1 MAADYADQVASGI
14 IDQLRK
20 GTAPWVK
27 PWKPGERFMPY
38 NPTTGNEYR
47 GANAM
52 WLMSRAESRGYDD
65 ARWLTYRQ
73 AQEQGA
79 QVRKG
84 EKGTPIQ
91 FWKWQGLEPVRDGQ
105 GKPMLDGEGNPVR
118 ELVRYERPRVLSAV
132 VFNAQQIDGLPP
144 APDRPALPE
153 WERHERAERILAGS
167 GVGLRHAQGDRAF
180 YRLSDDRITL
190 PERGQFATGDRYY
203 ATALHELGHATGHPS
218 RLNRDMA
225 HPFGSEGYARE
236 ELRAEIG
243 SLMLGGQLGIGH
255 DPGQHVAYIGSW
267 IKVLEQDPREVFRA
281 AADAEKIV
289 KMVRS
294 FELEQEQRNERQTG
308 QVQQPGMVPQ
318 AGTLPTAEHYERMV
332 SARVAELPPTIQ
344 RQALARMVDAAAP
357 DVVQAAAP
365 ESLKSYQRSVAVREH
380 GQVTPQS
387 VAQLYSQHKISPAEV
402 ERSMDNAVILADW
415 AHGRAL
421 GAGLSASDAEQA
433 RNLDDAMRAVPWG
446 AGHADANDGLRV
458 DTEGRAAASE
468 AAIAFAAKGP
478 VQASLASLI
487 RDVEVPIGLD
497 GSFSMGTL
505 YVRDDQRVAE
515 LRTEGID
522 RDNPGRDLLPPV
534 PPNPEQESPQPTA
547 PQPPVMIREN
557 HPAMTPSDERTY
569 LAVPYAEKDAA
580 KQAGARWDKTEK
592 AWFVPAGVSV
602 DAFAQWMPA
611 KGSVHIDAG
620 PHPRE
625 AFADALHSAGLRVG
639 GPPLMNGQLHRVP
652 VEGDRGRERS
662 GAYKGHLDGRPA
674 GFYQNFKTGGEKVY
688 WKADSKAVALTAQ
701 ERAQQAAEAAQS
713 RHERAQQREQMYER
727 AAGLAD
733 AIWEAA
739 APVSQSAYLQS
750 KDVAAAGL
758 REGRHGQHITVRG
771 EDGNERQ
778 KSIAG
783 MLIVPVRGAD
793 SEMASLQLIQP
804 DGAKMFLPNGR
815 MDSGH
820 FAVGDVN
827 RPGPLLIAEGYAT
840 AATVHELT
848 GHPVLVA
855 FNAGNL
861 GKVAELYRAQYPER
875 AIYIAGD
882 TDREKPSNVGR
893 TKAEEAAAAIG
904 GKALFPVFPDG
915 VKGTDWNDLAK
926 AIGRDTTQI
935 LLQAAVR
942 VADRQLQ
949 AERSVQGGTM
959 PGRPGERSIGPTIQ
973 KVPPKQPARET
984 ADFER

>member
-1 MAADYADQVASGI
+1 MAADYVDQVANGI

-20 GTAPWVK
+20 GTASWVRPWE
-27 PWKPGERFMPY
+27 PGEQFMPY

-47 GANAM
+47 GGNAL
-52 WLMSRAESRGYDD
+52 WLMSQAESRGYDD

-91 FWKWQGLEPVRDGQ
+91 FWKWQGLEPVRDAQ

-167 GVGLRHAQGDRAF
+167 GVDLRHVSGDRAF
-180 YRLSDDRITL
+180 YRLSEDRITL

-218 RLNRDMA
+218 RLDRDMA

-255 DPGQHVAYIGSW
+255 DPSQHVAYIGSW
-267 IKVLEQDPREVFRA
+267 IKALEQDPREVFRA

-294 FELEQEQRNERQTG
+294 FEVERVQETGQAQGQEQSTPRVE
-308 QVQQPGMVPQ
+308 
-318 AGTLPTAEHYERMV
+318 A
-332 SARVAELPPTIQ
+332 SA
-344 RQALARMVDAAAP
+344 
-357 DVVQAAAP
+357 
-365 ESLKSYQRSVAVREH
+365 
-380 GQVTPQS
+380 
-387 VAQLYSQHKISPAEV
+387 
-402 ERSMDNAVILADW
+402 
-415 AHGRAL
+415 
-421 GAGLSASDAEQA
+421 
-433 RNLDDAMRAVPWG
+433 
-446 AGHADANDGLRV
+446 
-458 DTEGRAAASE
+458 
-468 AAIAFAAKGP
+468 P
-478 VQASLASLI
+478 VQ
-487 RDVEVPIGLD
+487 
-497 GSFSMGTL
+497 
-505 YVRDDQRVAE
+505 VA
-515 LRTEGID
+515 
-522 RDNPGRDLLPPV
+522 
-534 PPNPEQESPQPTA
+534 
-547 PQPPVMIREN
+547 PPVMIQAS

-569 LAVPYAEKDAA
+569 LAVPYAGKDAA
-580 KQAGARWDKTEK
+580 KQVGARWDKTEK

-602 DAFAQWMPA
+602 DAFTQWMPA

-620 PHPRE
+620 PHPRDT
-625 AFADALHSAGLRVG
+625 FADALHSAGLRVG
-639 GPPLMNGQLHRVP
+639 GAPLMDGQLHRVP

-688 WKADSKAVALTAQ
+688 WKANSQATALTAQ
-701 ERAQQAAEAAQS
+701 ERAQQAAEATQN
-713 RHERAQQREQMYER
+713 RHDRTHQREQMYER

-750 KDVAAAGL
+750 KGVAAEGV
-758 REGRHGQHITVRG
+758 REGRYGQHITVRG
-771 EDGNERQ
+771 EDGGERK

-783 MLIVPVRGAD
+783 MLIVPVHGAD
-793 SEMASLQLIQP
+793 GKLASLQLIQP

-815 MDSGH
+815 MDTGH

-827 RPGPLLIAEGYAT
+827 KPGPLLIAEGYAT

-848 GHPVLVA
+848 GAPVVVA

-861 GKVAELYRAQYPER
+861 GKVAELYRAQHPKR

-882 TDREKPSNVGR
+882 TDREKVSNVGR
-893 TKAEEAAAAIG
+893 TKAEKAAAAIG

-915 VKGTDWNDLAK
+915 AKGTDWNDLAK
-926 AIGRDTTQI
+926 AVGRDTTQI
-935 LLQAAVR
+935 LLQAAIR
-942 VADRQLQ
+942 VADRQLG
-949 AERSVQGGTM
+949 AERSVQGNM
-959 PGRPGERSIGPTIQ
+959 PGRPGEHSMAATIQ
-973 KVPPKQPARET
+973 QVPSKQPARET
-984 ADFER
+984 ADLER